1 MRWKRSWGMTRSV
14 EGDFQAYV
22 AARGAGWERYA
33 YALTGDAHRAQDLV
47 QTVLLQA
54 YRRWPRIAAVEHRDA
69 YIRRMMTNSYLG
81 WRRRNRNWEIPTG
94 DLPEPENSPDP
105 AIGVV
110 DRDELGRALRELSPH
125 QRAVLVLR
133 HVEGLDDE
141 AIAQIVGCSVGTV
154 RGHAS
159 RGRQR
164 VRGLLT
170 NTSTSSAAKG
180 SR

>member
-1 MRWKRSWGMTRSV
+1 M

-22 AARGAGWERYA
+22 ASRGAGWERYA
-33 YALTGDAHRAQDLV
+33 YALTGDAYRAQDLV

-54 YRRWPRIAAVEHRDA
+54 YRRWPRIVTLEHPDA
-69 YIRRMMTNSYLG
+69 YIRRMVTNSYLG
-81 WRRRNRNWEIPTG
+81 WRRQKRNWEIPTG
-94 DLPEPENSPDP
+94 DLPERENSPDP

-110 DRDELGRALRELSPH
+110 DRVELRRALQELSPH

-141 AIAQIVGCSVGTV
+141 QIGQMLGCSVGTV

-164 VRGLLT
+164 IVGLIT
-170 NTSTSSAAKG
+170 ATSISPAAEG
-180 SR
+180 TR